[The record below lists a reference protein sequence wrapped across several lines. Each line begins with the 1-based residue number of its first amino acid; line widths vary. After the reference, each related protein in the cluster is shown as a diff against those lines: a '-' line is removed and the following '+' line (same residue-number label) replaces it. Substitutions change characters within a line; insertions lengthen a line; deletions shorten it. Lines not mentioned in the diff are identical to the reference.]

1 MSESFV
7 DIHTHIL
14 PGLDDGPQDMAESLA
29 LCRALVAEGVV
40 LAVAT
45 PHQARSSFD
54 NSNDAIR
61 DALVPLR
68 DRLREQ
74 AVPLEVLPGADVRID
89 VDLVRRLQNDEL
101 MTLGDTGQYVLL
113 ELPHDV
119 AFPLGDLA
127 GELGE
132 TGVMPILSHPERNA
146 AIVRNPEC
154 LRPWVGAGVMLQ
166 VTLDSLLGYWGAAAQ
181 RTARWI
187 LDEGLAAVLAS
198 DTHSVTERPPRHR
211 TAWREVSTRWG
222 VVAARRLMVDVP
234 RRIACM
240 SVAASR
246 GPVRN

>member
-29 LCRALVAEGVV
+29 LCRALVAEGVSI
-40 LAVAT
+40 AVAT
-45 PHQARSSFD
+45 SHQHRSRFD
-54 NSNDAIR
+54 NTNAVIR
-61 DALVPLR
+61 AAVAQLR
-68 DRLREQ
+68 DTLREQ

-101 MTLGDTGQYVLL
+101 MRLGDTGRYVLL

-127 GELGE
+127 AELGKA
-132 TGVMPILSHPERNA
+132 GVIAILSHPERNA
-146 AIVRNPEC
+146 AIARRPEC
-154 LRPWVGAGVMLQ
+154 LRPWVGAGVLLQ
-166 VTLDSLLGYWGAAAQ
+166 VTLDSLLGYWGGVAQ

-198 DTHSVTERPPRHR
+198 DTHSVTERPPRHQA
-211 TAWREVSTRWG
+211 AWQEVSARWG
-222 VVAARRLMVDVP
+222 EAAARRWMVDIP
-234 RRIACM
+234 RRIAGT
-240 SVAASR
+240 SVAASI
-246 GPVRN
+246 GPVRV

>member
-14 PGLDDGPQDMAESLA
+14 PGLDDGPQDIAESLA

-45 PHQARSSFD
+45 PHQMRPRFD
-54 NSNDAIR
+54 NTSQVIR
-61 DALVPLR
+61 DALAALR
-68 DRLREQ
+68 DLLREQ

-89 VDLVRRLQNDEL
+89 VDLVRRLRDDEL
-101 MTLGDTGQYVLL
+101 MTLGDTGRYVLL

-127 GELGE
+127 AELGE
-132 TGVMPILSHPERNA
+132 TGVIPILSHPERNA

-166 VTLDSLLGYWGAAAQ
+166 VTLDSLLGYWGGSAQ

-198 DTHSVTERPPRHR
+198 DAHSVSERPPRHR
-211 TAWREVSTRWG
+211 QAWKEVSARWG
-222 VVAARRLMVDVP
+222 VSTARRLMVDVP
-234 RRIACM
+234 RRIAAT
-240 SVAASR
+240 SVIGSATADR
-246 GPVRN
+246 R